1 LVNREKKIRLLI
13 ADDHVV
19 VRVGLASVLALEP
32 DVEIVDEAS
41 NGEEAVRLFRRHR
54 PDVAIFDVRMPVM
67 NGIDALRQVCA
78 EFPDACV
85 IMLSTAE
92 LDSEVAQCAA
102 AGARGFMGKAS
113 DIANLAAVLRAA
125 VEGKPHFAR
134 GVLDRLSRH
143 VELAPRE
150 FEVLKGMAR
159 GLSNKEIAHELNL
172 STHTIKTYVKG
183 VLNKLDSP
191 DRARAVAAGFEK
203 GILKV

>member
-1 LVNREKKIRLLI
+1 M
-13 ADDHVV
+13 V

-67 NGIDALRQVCA
+67 NGIDALREVCA

-92 LDSEVAQCAA
+92 LDSEVAQSAA

-143 VELAPRE
+143 AELAPRE
-150 FEVLKGMAR
+150 LEVLAGMAR
-159 GLSNKEIAHELNL
+159 GLSNQEIAHELHL

-183 VLNKLDSP
+183 VLGKLDSP